1 MTRNRMEYKQEA
13 YIMHAFNAPGPQH
26 RKVLRA

>member
-1 MTRNRMEYKQEA
+1 MEYKQEA
-13 YIMHAFNAPGPQH
+13 YIMRAFNAPGPQH